1 MRAFPAALPAD
12 AQFISLHGCIFY
24 DLFFFHSRSG
34 DTRSFI
40 LHSYLSTYLRGSL
53 AAWGAANA
61 SPCHPPEGCVS
72 HECSGSRLSI
82 SYLCVTYQSCLQPEE
97 AITERRPLGFVRPH
111 SSPVNNPNIAAN
123 SPPSP
128 CKPAPARR
136 DECEQELGER
146 RVVFMKFVSVRR
158 SVFLKR

>member
-1 MRAFPAALPAD
+1 MRPFPAALPAD

-24 DLFFFHSRSG
+24 DFLFLFISHSRSG

-53 AAWGAANA
+53 AAWGACKCFTL
-61 SPCHPPEGCVS
+61 SPARGGVS

-123 SPPSP
+123 SPPP
-128 CKPAPARR
+128 PPPPANLCLSDMMNASRNWAR
-136 DECEQELGER
+136 GG
-146 RVVFMKFVSVRR
+146 S
-158 SVFLKR
+158 FL